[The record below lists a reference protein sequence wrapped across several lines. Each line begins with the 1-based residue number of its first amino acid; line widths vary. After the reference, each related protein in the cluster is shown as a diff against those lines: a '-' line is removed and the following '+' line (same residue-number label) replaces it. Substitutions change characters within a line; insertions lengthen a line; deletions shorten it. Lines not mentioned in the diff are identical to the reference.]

1 MNEIGR
7 RPSIEEKAVTR
18 TVLDLSHLRSKWT
31 WCAKLG
37 VVLIILGFLAIS
49 MIAVSDVDSVLWLS
63 WLIVV
68 SGMAEAVHAFH
79 LRKSGGFFF
88 HLVPGIAGVP
98 LGLLVATHPA
108 VDIVTWMLV
117 FACFFTIVGLFRM
130 LSALRLRFPAW
141 HWAVFDS
148 AVMLVFGSVFW
159 TASTRFGLQF
169 FDIAVGV
176 SLILRGWSSIMFGFG
191 LRGWHAPI
199 GTHLSPSH
207 AGQKHG
213 HTSAQAHRVE
223 AADIS

>member
-1 MNEIGR
+1 MNEIGSK
-7 RPSIEEKAVTR
+7 PSIEEKAVGT
-18 TVLDLSHLRSKWT
+18 TVLDLAHLRGKWT

-37 VVLIILGFLAIS
+37 VVLIILGILAIS
-49 MIAVSDVDSVLWLS
+49 MIAVSEVDSVLWLS

-130 LSALRLRFPAW
+130 LSAFRLRFPAW
-141 HWAVFDS
+141 RWAVFDS

-159 TASTRFGLQF
+159 TTSTRLGLQF

-176 SLILRGWSSIMFGFG
+176 SLILRGWSSVMLGFG
-191 LRGWHAPI
+191 LRSWRTPI
-199 GTHLSPSH
+199 GTHFPPSH

-213 HTSAQAHRVE
+213 QTSAQAHRVE